1 MASSVTQIWYSLRL
15 NDKDYCLVISILQE
29 LIEASNLDELTKGT
43 MQMNREQFQK
53 LVEVWRTWLDLSS
66 RQGDWITEAWNRGFT
81 NFDDRKGMELYVEEL
96 PKEHKASASDW
107 FAHGIL
113 LPEKSRKKLS
123 RENFTLTGSDF
134 QVNHNKGAFSYKIQ
148 SCILPFAGR
157 DYNEVHRWGHSPSL
171 LEMYSEYVNHVLKQ
185 SALKLVTGRVKFHFL
200 LCNCM
205 EIARFVPPDHKY
217 DRVTTSN
224 IADYVPLLSI
234 LDTYKPLLNLCNTFS
249 VIITEF
255 LNWPRYVNVKEE
267 LMVRAFFMPKDESF
281 RQKIFEDTKNSA
293 IAFSE
298 SYQSFVEYH
307 DHSDQF
313 IQFLGAA
320 LLVSKFP
327 HERNCRRIWKSV
339 ADYKGLV
346 ARDFLRCQ
354 NRVFPAKWL
363 LNCRRVSLLNGFERA
378 VEWIIY
384 QS

>member
-15 NDKDYCLVISILQE
+15 NDKDYCLVISMLQE
-29 LIEASNLDELTKGT
+29 LIEASNLDEPTKGT

-66 RQGDWITEAWNRGFT
+66 RQGDWITKARNRGFT

-107 FAHGIL
+107 FANGIL

-148 SCILPFAGR
+148 SCILSFAG
-157 DYNEVHRWGHSPSL
+157 YSPSL
-171 LEMYSEYVNHVLKQ
+171 LKMYSEYVNHVLKQ

-200 LCNCM
+200 LSNCM
-205 EIARFVPPDHKY
+205 EIVRFVAPDHKY
-217 DRVTTSN
+217 ECVTTSN
-224 IADYVPLLSI
+224 IADYVPLPSI
-234 LDTYKPLLNLCNTFS
+234 LDTYKPLLNLCNPFS

-354 NRVFPAKWL
+354 NRVVPAK
-363 LNCRRVSLLNGFERA
+363 VV
-378 VEWIIY
+378 VELPPSFIAQWV
-384 QS
+384 